1 MNEPNLENDLMNCDW
16 IRKKCETSES
26 YSQNL
31 YASLCNRIFIKD
43 GQDWSCSW
51 RYAGGIV
58 ADLRSDVYSEDYLN
72 WYCSGIL
79 SQEDDYICE
88 GDITGEI
95 TNDLFKLGWTYRS
108 YE

>member
-1 MNEPNLENDLMNCDW
+1 MNLENDLMNCDW
-16 IRKKCETSES
+16 IKEKCEKSES
-26 YSQNL
+26 YAQNL

-43 GQDWSCSW
+43 GEEWTCSW

-58 ADLRSDVYSEDYLN
+58 ADLRSNVYSEDYLN

-79 SQEDDYICE
+79 GQDDEYISE
-88 GDITGEI
+88 GDITKQI
-95 TNDLFKLGWTYRS
+95 SQDLLKLGWTYRS

>member
-1 MNEPNLENDLMNCDW
+1 MNKPDLEKDLMDCDW
-16 IRKKCETSES
+16 IRLKSEMSES
-26 YSQNL
+26 YAQNL

-43 GQDWSCSW
+43 DREWTCSW

-58 ADLRSDVYSEDYLN
+58 ADLRSNIYSEDYMN

-79 SQEDDYICE
+79 GQEDTYISE

-95 TNDLFKLGWTYRS
+95 SQDLLKLGWTYKS
-108 YE
+108 YD